1 MKNYKL
7 LLIVFLLFSLST
19 VLAQTSSNPI
29 VINKGLGISFTQN
42 GKKLSMNQLIAV
54 TKTNPNASKEI
65 QIAKVNRD
73 MSQLFGLP
81 GGFLLGFSLG
91 KAMVTGEANTLLIG
105 LGGALIIAS
114 IPFSSAYSKHAK
126 KGVNIYNENLNA
138 TTLGKIDFNVGLTQH
153 GIGLSMNF

>member
-1 MKNYKL
+1 MKTL
-7 LLIVFLLFSLST
+7 LLTTVCILFGINSI
-19 VLAQTSSNPI
+19 LAQTSSNPI

-42 GKKLSMNQLIAV
+42 GKKLSMNQLIAI
-54 TKTNPNASKEI
+54 TKVNPNASKEI
-65 QIAKVNRD
+65 QIAKENRD

-105 LGGALIIAS
+105 LGGALMIAS

-126 KGVNIYNENLNA
+126 KGVKIYNEELNP
-138 TTLGKIDFNVGLTQH
+138 TIGKVDFK
-153 GIGLSMNF
+153 IGLSQYGIGMSMNF